1 MLVYMLVHASQC
13 AWAMARL
20 AFDACIDL
28 RPHLPRFY
36 WTYWTPTRRDSTLL
50 SPWLVGVPLLLLVYD
65 VRLTNVSTSAL
76 LMAHVSRNV

>member
-1 MLVYMLVHASQC
+1 MLVCMLVHALQC
-13 AWAMARL
+13 AWAIACL

-28 RPHLPRFY
+28 RPRLPRFY
-36 WTYWTPTRRDSTLL
+36 WTYWTHTRRDSTLL
-50 SPWLVGVPLLLLVYD
+50 SPWLVGVLLLLLVYV